1 MTTEAVEVS
10 GDNLDDAEKAS
21 LAIKRIG
28 TIALLAIGLGFFMQ
42 GLILTAK
49 LASGGSFPN
58 ITFLADL
65 AQGVTWSF
73 LVCSGVGIATTLAK
87 ARAALAGLI
96 AFIFAPIAV
105 AVAKGSQK
113 VMAGLLNAA
122 EQPAMLSL
130 ATVSTLRAIEYGL
143 LGWLL
148 ATLIRK
154 DESRAFPY
162 IATGI
167 AIGVIFGGAIVAIS
181 YQVALSKGV
190 VMGAPQLAGSLV
202 NEIGSPI
209 GCALLIYIGQFVGRN
224 VKILSAAKA

>member
-1 MTTEAVEVS
+1 
-10 GDNLDDAEKAS
+10 
-21 LAIKRIG
+21 
-28 TIALLAIGLGFFMQ
+28 
-42 GLILTAK
+42 
-49 LASGGSFPN
+49 
-58 ITFLADL
+58 
-65 AQGVTWSF
+65 
-73 LVCSGVGIATTLAK
+73 
-87 ARAALAGLI
+87 
-96 AFIFAPIAV
+96 
-105 AVAKGSQK
+105 
-113 VMAGLLNAA
+113 MAGLLNAA
-122 EQPAMLSL
+122 EQPAVLSL

-181 YQVALSKGV
+181 YQVALGKGV
-190 VMGAPQLAGSLV
+190 AMGAPQLAGSLV